1 MGTIYIW
8 LCTENIYILQL
19 SILSLNAQVDS
30 NFFHQFRSD
39 PDFIYEYIYKSFV
52 EYYFILEN
60 IQIIFGI
67 QFYIQIYTNHL
78 WKMISNHILYT
89 NIYKSSLEYNF
100 ISEYIQIIFGI
111 LFQIKSYEYL
121 QIINKFYIL
130 IYTNHLWN
138 IISNLM

>member
-1 MGTIYIW
+1 MHIVTQCSQNHETIAPNFHQFRLDPDLISIEMMKYRNHKNRNYRTWNHGTIYIW

-39 PDFIYEYIYKSFV
+39 PDFIYEYIFKSFV

-67 QFYIQIYTNHL
+67 
-78 WKMISNHILYT
+78 
-89 NIYKSSLEYNF
+89 
-100 ISEYIQIIFGI
+100 
-111 LFQIKSYEYL
+111 
-121 QIINKFYIL
+121 
-130 IYTNHLWN
+130 
-138 IISNLM
+138 